1 MELEEIKSAWKDLN
15 DRLEKAE
22 AFNKR
27 IMEEMLNSRHQSA
40 KEKLM
45 KYERFYLVVSL
56 LSIGMFTV
64 FYYAGVYPFGLT
76 MLMNVVMLLA
86 AVLQIYKIHLLRQ
99 MDFSRCSTSELLAK
113 AIRFKV
119 ITRMRTIIGMILL
132 LPILVFMFILNRD
145 LLKPEF
151 IVGMVVAIAVGL
163 VIGLTS
169 FFRNLK
175 DIDKLVKSYK
185 EIMVKD

>member
-27 IMEEMLNSRHQSA
+27 IMEDMLNSRHQSA

-56 LSIGMFTV
+56 LCIGMFTV
-64 FYYAGVYPFGLT
+64 IYYAGAYPLGFTLV
-76 MLMNVVMLLA
+76 MNVVLLLA
-86 AVLQIYKIHLLRQ
+86 AVWQVYKIHLLRQ
-99 MDFSRCSTSELLAK
+99 MDITQCSTSELLAK
-113 AIRFKV
+113 AVRFKV
-119 ITRMRTIIGMILL
+119 ITKMRTVVGMVLL
-132 LPILVFMFILNRD
+132 LPILAFMFILNRD
-145 LLKPEF
+145 FLKPE
-151 IVGMVVAIAVGL
+151 IMIAMVVGIAVGL

-175 DIDKLVKSYK
+175 DIDRLVKS
-185 EIMVKD
+185 VKND